1 MINETIKP
9 ALVSLIVPFSHAWA
23 DFGKRYTCAIANDY
37 TGNYFHTE
45 KEESRESGNH
55 LLLGVKQR
63 ELVNSIGKKK
73 SRNPWKIFLK
83 FL

>member
-23 DFGKRYTCAIANDY
+23 DFGKSYTCAIANDY

-55 LLLGVKQR
+55 LLLGLKQR